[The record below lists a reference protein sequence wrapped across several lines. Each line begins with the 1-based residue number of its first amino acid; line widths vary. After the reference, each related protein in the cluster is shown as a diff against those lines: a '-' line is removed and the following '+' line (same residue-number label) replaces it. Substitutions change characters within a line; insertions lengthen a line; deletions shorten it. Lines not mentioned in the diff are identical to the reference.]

1 MDLRQT
7 PTASV
12 AVVSENADLAD
23 IVAGILSDK
32 CTQVT
37 RFSVRGDSSSEAFK
51 TDRPDIVVLDRVVLD
66 DIFGRIRRLRRR
78 WPTIDIIVVNVLDE
92 TDVEAVLD
100 AGADDAIVAGSPL
113 LIARLHARARR
124 ARTANA
130 GARIAV
136 GDIVFDRESRR
147 VWCAGQ
153 EVGMTPRECALL
165 DCLFWHVP
173 QTVSVQTLADFV
185 WKDAEETDRRGAVE
199 VYIGY
204 LRKKLAGSRS
214 VVIRTVRHAG
224 YQFAGRE

>member
-1 MDLRQT
+1 MDVRQT
-7 PTASV
+7 PTASI
-12 AVVSENADLAD
+12 AIVSEDAELSDT
-23 IVAGILSDK
+23 VAGILSDT
-32 CTQVT
+32 CTLVT
-37 RFSVRGDSSSEAFK
+37 CFAARGDSGSETFK
-51 TDRPDIVVLDRVVLD
+51 TDRPDIVVLDRGVLD

-92 TDVEAVLD
+92 TDVEAMLD
-100 AGADDAIVAGSPL
+100 AGADDAIVRESPL
-113 LIARLHARARR
+113 LIARLNARARR

-130 GARIAV
+130 GARISV

-153 EVGMTPRECALL
+153 EVVLTPRECAML
-165 DCLFWHVP
+165 DCLFWHAP
-173 QTVSVQTLADFV
+173 QTVSMQTLADFV

-214 VVIRTVRHAG
+214 VVIKTVRQAG
-224 YQFAGRE
+224 YQFAARE